1 MLILLCG
8 FFFVGLV
15 MAKDDNEIGDES
27 GDEDGSAREP
37 DESIE
42 ASMPSRN
49 SGSTGLT
56 SNKITSLL
64 FFISFFLFNWW

>member
-1 MLILLCG
+1 
-8 FFFVGLV
+8 
-15 MAKDDNEIGDES
+15 MAKDDNETGDES

-37 DESIE
+37 EVKYTDESIR

-56 SNKITSLL
+56 PNKITSLL